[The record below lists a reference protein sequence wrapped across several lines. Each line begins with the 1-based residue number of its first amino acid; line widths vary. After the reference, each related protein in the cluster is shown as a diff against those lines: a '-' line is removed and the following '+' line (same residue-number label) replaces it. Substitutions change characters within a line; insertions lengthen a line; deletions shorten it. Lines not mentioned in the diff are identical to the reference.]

1 MLFRKRMEK
10 LCAHC
15 ENGTEL
21 EDVQILCSRNG
32 IRLPEDKCW
41 RFRYDPCKRIPQ
53 KAKALD
59 FSKYDQE
66 DFSL

>member
-1 MLFRKRMEK
+1 MLFRKRIERSCSYCRHSTK
-10 LCAHC
+10 LD
-15 ENGTEL
+15 EEQ
-21 EDVQILCSRNG
+21 VLCTKRG
-32 IRLPEDKCW
+32 IKPIDGKCF
-41 RFRYDPCKRIPQ
+41 RFRYDPCKRVPK